1 MLKWLFGLLLLA
13 NLVLFT
19 TFKWGGWLTTEIE
32 NPSVKAELNA
42 AQVRVLN
49 ESPVAMIV
57 SAAVP
62 QVAPIVTPSPSPKP
76 APLAKVEPAKLVCY
90 RWGILAADEID
101 RAQKF
106 LLTAHLPNKIT
117 QRQVMQASGY
127 WIYIGPL
134 SSREEVKLNS
144 SQLKSL
150 GISDFYALTDAGLW
164 QNTI

>member
-90 RWGILAADEID
+90 RWG
-101 RAQKF
+101 KNF
-106 LLTAHLPNKIT
+106 C
-117 QRQVMQASGY
+117 
-127 WIYIGPL
+127 
-134 SSREEVKLNS
+134 
-144 SQLKSL
+144 
-150 GISDFYALTDAGLW
+150 
-164 QNTI
+164 